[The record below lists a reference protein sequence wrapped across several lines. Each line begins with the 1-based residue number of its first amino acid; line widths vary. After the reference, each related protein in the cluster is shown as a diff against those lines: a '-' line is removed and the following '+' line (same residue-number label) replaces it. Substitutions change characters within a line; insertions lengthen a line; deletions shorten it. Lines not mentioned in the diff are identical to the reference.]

1 MAMFDWEIKDKRFH
15 ISEARTEAEF
25 HAIEDIQREAWGFSD
40 LDIVP
45 AANLIAAQWCGA
57 VVLCAYEADEMIG
70 FVYGFPA
77 YEKGRVSLHSHMLAV
92 RPSWRNYQ
100 AGFFLKLAQRN
111 CAMEMGLDEIT
122 WTYDPLQSLNAHLNF
137 SKLGVISRR
146 YIVNFYGEATSSPL
160 HTGFGTDRLWV
171 SWLLSSDRVQKRI
184 DRLRD
189 KDLSPHETEPG
200 VETIASL
207 PLLVRAQGERPEL
220 ADLKSGVKASAC
232 LIEIPYNITALK
244 KINAEAA
251 LAWRKAT
258 RAAFLAALESG
269 LTVEDF
275 IVTDEQNLTRWF
287 YKLTR

>member
-1 MAMFDWEIKDKRFH
+1 
-15 ISEARTEAEF
+15 
-25 HAIEDIQREAWGFSD
+25 
-40 LDIVP
+40 
-45 AANLIAAQWCGA
+45 
-57 VVLCAYEADEMIG
+57 
-70 FVYGFPA
+70 
-77 YEKGRVSLHSHMLAV
+77 
-92 RPSWRNYQ
+92 
-100 AGFFLKLAQRN
+100 
-111 CAMEMGLDEIT
+111 
-122 WTYDPLQSLNAHLNF
+122 
-137 SKLGVISRR
+137 
-146 YIVNFYGEATSSPL
+146 VNFYGEATSSPL

-200 VETIASL
+200 VETITSL

-220 ADLKSGVKASAC
+220 ADLKSRVKASAC

-251 LAWRKAT
+251 LAWREAT

-275 IVTDEQNLTRWF
+275 IVTDEQNLPRWF

>member
-1 MAMFDWEIKDKRFH
+1 MEWPALNCNH
-15 ISEARTEAEF
+15 AETRWPSGTF
-25 HAIEDIQREAWGFSD
+25 WKLLVVAVLA
-40 LDIVP
+40 L
-45 AANLIAAQWCGA
+45 CGA
-57 VVLCAYEADEMIG
+57 ACALAEDKPFGLTQRQPWNTSRLIGSPEPPLPYAVEKTFTKVTWKAPIYVADE
-70 FVYGFPA
+70 P
-77 YEKGRVSLHSHMLAV
+77 
-92 RPSWRNYQ
+92 
-100 AGFFLKLAQRN
+100 
-111 CAMEMGLDEIT
+111 
-122 WTYDPLQSLNAHLNF
+122 
-137 SKLGVISRR
+137 
-146 YIVNFYGEATSSPL
+146 
-160 HTGFGTDRLWV
+160 GTDRLWV

>member
-1 MAMFDWEIKDKRFH
+1 MAMFDWEIKGKRFH
-15 ISEARTEAEF
+15 ISVARAEAEF

-45 AANLIAAQWCGA
+45 SANLIAAQRCGA
-57 VVLCAYEADEMIG
+57 IVLCAYEAAEMIG

-77 YEKGRVSLHSHMLAV
+77 YDEGRVSLHSHMLAV
-92 RPSWRNYQ
+92 RPPWRNYQ
-100 AGFFLKLAQRN
+100 VGFFLKLAQRN

-171 SWLLSSDRVQKRI
+171 SWHLSSDRVRKRI
-184 DRLRD
+184 DRLHKHDDSARGP
-189 KDLSPHETEPG
+189 DLDDQTLRN
-200 VETIASL
+200 L
-207 PLLVRAQGERPEL
+207 PLLVRARGELPEL
-220 ADLKSGVKASAC
+220 GDPGNGVKANAC
-232 LIEIPYNITALK
+232 LIEIPNNITALK
-244 KINAEAA
+244 KSDAAAA
-251 LAWRKAT
+251 LSWREAT

-269 LTVEDF
+269 FTVEDF
-275 IVTDEQNLTRWF
+275 ILTANQNGPSWFYLLTR
-287 YKLTR
+287 